1 MTKETTQK
9 IKGIAIL
16 IMILHHF
23 LVYDFGVNFPV
34 YWKAIGGA
42 AKICVGIYAV
52 LSGYGYFF
60 AKEKTLRY
68 GLTKIW
74 SLLKEYWISLFTI
87 FIPCAVRGGWKLTPK
102 SLLVNLF
109 ALGDN
114 LNWNAWYVHFFI
126 FCMLTMPFLYRVF
139 RFRPVF
145 NVGIALL
152 CPYAVEAF
160 LIVFVPNYKEIL
172 LLQVLFNCVL
182 YFGCFLT
189 GYLLAQ
195 YDVIS
200 RIKGP
205 WVFGMALMVGAIFFR
220 IVLRHLPVFGF
231 NMDVIYAAVFV
242 IGAANF
248 FERVDKK
255 YTGMFDIL
263 GKYSTGMWFIHAI
276 FFVTYTKDYF
286 LPIMTVVKW
295 LPMMYV
301 WLVGLSLLGA
311 VFYRK
316 LLVFITIAGRS
327 SFSHKDYAK

>member
-23 LVYDFGVNFPV
+23 LVYDFGVSFPV
-34 YWKAIGGA
+34 CWKAIGGA

-68 GLTKIW
+68 GLRKIW
-74 SLLKEYWISLFTI
+74 SLLQEYWISLFTI
-87 FIPCAVRGGWKLTPK
+87 FIPCALWGGWKITPK
-102 SLLVNLF
+102 RLLINLF

-126 FCMLTMPFLYRVF
+126 FCMLAMPFLYRVF
-139 RFRPVF
+139 RFRPMV
-145 NVGIALL
+145 NIGIALL
-152 CPYAVEAF
+152 APYAIEAF
-160 LIVFVPNYKEIL
+160 LIVFVPNYREIL

-200 RIKGP
+200 KINVPWAIGMILMAGAVLLRI
-205 WVFGMALMVGAIFFR
+205 M
-220 IVLRHLPVFGF
+220 LRHLPVFGF
-231 NMDVIYAAVFV
+231 NMDAIYAALFV
-242 IGAANF
+242 IGAASF
-248 FERVDKK
+248 FEKVDRK
-255 YTGMFDIL
+255 YTGVFDVL
-263 GKYSTGMWFIHAI
+263 GYYSTGMWFIHAI
-276 FFVTYTKDYF
+276 FFATYTKNYF
-286 LPIMTVVKW
+286 QPIMTVVKW
-295 LPMMYV
+295 LPLMFV
-301 WLVGLSLLGA
+301 WLVVMSLGLA
-311 VFYRK
+311 FVYRK
-316 LLVFITIAGRS
+316 LLDGIHTVVYLLKGR
-327 SFSHKDYAK
+327 A